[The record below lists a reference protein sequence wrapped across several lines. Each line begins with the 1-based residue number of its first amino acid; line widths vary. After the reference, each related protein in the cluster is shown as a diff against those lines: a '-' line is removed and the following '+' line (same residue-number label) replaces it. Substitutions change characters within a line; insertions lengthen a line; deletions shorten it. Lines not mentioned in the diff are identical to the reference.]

1 MNLRILFITSRHWQD
16 GLKEQKASSKAASK
30 WLTAHALRHVDIV
43 LELPTTL
50 DSRRN
55 VLLLLLQLLLQWR
68 NAGIAV
74 AAAAV
79 KPSESTTATFP
90 RLQHTLTEGAG
101 R

>member
-1 MNLRILFITSRHWQD
+1 MNLHILFITSRHWQD
-16 GLKEQKASSKAASK
+16 GLKEQKASSKATSK
-30 WLTAHALRHVDIV
+30 WPTAHARRHVDIV

-50 DSRRN
+50 DSRRK
-55 VLLLLLQLLLQWR
+55 VLLLLQLLLQR
-68 NAGIAV
+68 PNAGIAV